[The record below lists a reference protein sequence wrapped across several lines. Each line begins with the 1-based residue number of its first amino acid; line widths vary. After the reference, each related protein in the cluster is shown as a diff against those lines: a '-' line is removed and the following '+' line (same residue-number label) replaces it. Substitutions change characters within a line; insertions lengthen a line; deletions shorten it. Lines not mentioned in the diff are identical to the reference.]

1 MLIIGSTAIKNY
13 FPDFNRTP
21 KDLDYAVEDSTE
33 FRNANG
39 VEYLSNPIILKH
51 QKEGFL
57 SPDLMLSLKISHLF
71 HDINWYK
78 HIYDVQFLLSKGIK
92 YNKELINELITFW
105 NSTHKK
111 IRKSNLML
119 TKKDFFDN
127 AVNEDTEQHDFL
139 HTLINP
145 IPMYTLLLKDGAEV
159 ELDESKWHNMSNED
173 KRKVVFEETAVMS
186 WERYKNNHW
195 REAYKIQLKDNIIK
209 HFPPYIAMFAIEN
222 YRTLETPS
230 INYRELI
237 NKKLENADR
246 D

>member
-1 MLIIGSTAIKNY
+1 
-13 FPDFNRTP
+13 
-21 KDLDYAVEDSTE
+21 
-33 FRNANG
+33 
-39 VEYLSNPIILKH
+39 
-51 QKEGFL
+51 
-57 SPDLMLSLKISHLF
+57 
-71 HDINWYK
+71 
-78 HIYDVQFLLSKGIK
+78 
-92 YNKELINELITFW
+92 
-105 NSTHKK
+105 
-111 IRKSNLML
+111 
-119 TKKDFFDN
+119 
-127 AVNEDTEQHDFL
+127 
-139 HTLINP
+139 
-145 IPMYTLLLKDGAEV
+145 MYTLLLKDGAEV

-222 YRTLETPS
+222 YRTLETPT

>member
-92 YNKELINELITFW
+92 YNKELINELIPFW

-145 IPMYTLLLKDGAEV
+145 IPMYTLLLKDDAEV
-159 ELDESKWHNMSNED
+159 ELDESKWHNMFMILIL
-173 KRKVVFEETAVMS
+173 V
-186 WERYKNNHW
+186 
-195 REAYKIQLKDNIIK
+195 LL
-209 HFPPYIAMFAIEN
+209 HFT
-222 YRTLETPS
+222 RTILC
-230 INYRELI
+230 
-237 NKKLENADR
+237 
-246 D
+246 